1 MPRLGWTSKVRS
13 FPVKKTWFQGLTLAL
28 GALSLSTTASAQYS
42 NGNIGAGL
50 SASSF
55 NANAS
60 GSALRTFMEL
70 PAGRTTLAGYSQNGP
85 VGSGVS
91 GGSVHISAVP
101 GSDNSVLNSRYQVSP
116 TKAAPDVHP
125 YEQMPAPNARQHA
138 EPMHATP
145 LPIPQASLG
154 SSCTACNSGSCSAH
168 GVGMQIGQIASSI
181 SSYGSDASCYE
192 PAVSCGPA
200 IASPN
205 PWIFGAGALIFTR
218 FDDEHVRLTS
228 DPDMPTNPLLSTSD
242 AAMQATG
249 GFQLSAGR
257 YFGCGKYAIVGSYWG
272 VFSNPQMA
280 SVTDPGAVG
289 VGGGYLRSN
298 LPFTLNPSGT
308 PYGITMPGD
317 TIYNWYDGSY
327 AGRAY
332 AHRIQRDQQFHNAE
346 LNFFSFALGGGARQ
360 PYDNGC
366 GSGCGS
372 GLFGGGRHGRH
383 GGGAYG
389 SYGDPC
395 GSSCDPCASASGGPT
410 GVCAPWYG
418 AQCSK
423 LRLNLFGGIRWFRF
437 EDSLE
442 YASSSTNNI
451 YGDELSDVFYRNG
464 VTNDLVGFQLGSMAN
479 WCTGTCLNFFAGT
492 SFGVFG
498 NHMNTNTYAGTNT
511 AAATIFSTNAFNGR
525 PYDYSNSLN
534 DVAFLAE
541 GNIGTGIRIS
551 RGWTA
556 NLGYRV
562 VGVNGV
568 ATAVGQIPRDFSNGE
583 DINRINN
590 TNSLLLHGVVL
601 GAAYNF

>member
-1 MPRLGWTSKVRS
+1 MPRLGWTSKARS
-13 FPVKKTWFQGLTLAL
+13 FPVKKTWFQGLALAL
-28 GALSLSTTASAQYS
+28 GALSLPTTASAQYT
-42 NGNIGAGL
+42 NGNTGAGL

-55 NANAS
+55 NANAN
-60 GSALRTFMEL
+60 GSALRNFMG
-70 PAGRTTLAGYSQNGP
+70 PPVGRTTLAGYAQNGP

-91 GGSVHISAVP
+91 DGHVHIPAIP
-101 GSDNSVLNSRYQVSP
+101 GSDNSVLNSQYQV
-116 TKAAPDVHP
+116 APSYVAPSVQP
-125 YEQMPAPNARQHA
+125 YEQMPAPNVQQHA
-138 EPMHATP
+138 QPTYASP
-145 LPIPQASLG
+145 QPIPQASHG
-154 SSCTACNSGSCSAH
+154 SSCAACNSGNCATH
-168 GVGMQIGQIASSI
+168 GVGMQGTQIVSSI
-181 SSYGSDASCYE
+181 PSYSSDASCYE

-228 DPDMPTNPLLSTSD
+228 DPNMPTYPLLSTSD

-298 LPFTLNPSGT
+298 LPFTLNPSGA

-317 TIYNWYDGSY
+317 TIYNWYDGSF
-327 AGRAY
+327 ADRAF
-332 AHRIQRDQQFHNAE
+332 AQRIQRDQQFHNAE

-372 GLFGGGRHGRH
+372 GLFGGGRHARH

-395 GSSCDPCASASGGPT
+395 GASCDPCASASGGPT

-423 LRLNLFGGIRWFRF
+423 LRINMFGGIRWFRF

-451 YGDELSDVFYRNG
+451 YGDESSDVFYRNG

-568 ATAVGQIPRDFSNGE
+568 ATAVGQIPRDFSNGD

>member
-1 MPRLGWTSKVRS
+1 
-13 FPVKKTWFQGLTLAL
+13 
-28 GALSLSTTASAQYS
+28 
-42 NGNIGAGL
+42 
-50 SASSF
+50 
-55 NANAS
+55 
-60 GSALRTFMEL
+60 
-70 PAGRTTLAGYSQNGP
+70 
-85 VGSGVS
+85 
-91 GGSVHISAVP
+91 
-101 GSDNSVLNSRYQVSP
+101 
-116 TKAAPDVHP
+116 
-125 YEQMPAPNARQHA
+125 
-138 EPMHATP
+138 
-145 LPIPQASLG
+145 
-154 SSCTACNSGSCSAH
+154 
-168 GVGMQIGQIASSI
+168 
-181 SSYGSDASCYE
+181 
-192 PAVSCGPA
+192 
-200 IASPN
+200 
-205 PWIFGAGALIFTR
+205 
-218 FDDEHVRLTS
+218 
-228 DPDMPTNPLLSTSD
+228 MPTYPLLSTSD

-249 GFQLSAGR
+249 GFQASVGR
-257 YFGCGKYAIVGSYWG
+257 YFGCGKYALVASYWG

-298 LPFTLNPSGT
+298 LPFTLNPSGS

-317 TIYNWYDGSY
+317 TIYNWYDGSF
-327 AGRAY
+327 AGRAF
-332 AHRIQRDQQFHNAE
+332 AQRIQRDQQFHNVE

-360 PYDNGC
+360 PYDNAC

-372 GLFGGGRHGRH
+372 GLFGGGHHGRH

-389 SYGDPC
+389 SSGDPF
-395 GSSCDPCASASGGPT
+395 GSSCDPCATGCGGPT

-423 LRLNLFGGIRWFRF
+423 LRINMFGGLRWFRF

-451 YGDELSDVFYRNG
+451 YGDESSDVFYRNG

-568 ATAVGQIPRDFSNGE
+568 ATAVGQIPRDFSNGD

-601 GAAYNF
+601 GADYNF

>member
-1 MPRLGWTSKVRS
+1 M
-13 FPVKKTWFQGLTLAL
+13 KKTWFQGLALAL
-28 GALSLSTTASAQYS
+28 GAISLPTTVSAQYT
-42 NGNIGAGL
+42 NGSTGAGL

-55 NANAS
+55 NANAN
-60 GSALRTFMEL
+60 GSALRTFMGP
-70 PAGRTTLAGYSQNGP
+70 PASRTTLAGYAQNGP

-91 GGSVHISAVP
+91 DGHVHVP
-101 GSDNSVLNSRYQVSP
+101 ANPGVDNSVLNSQYQVAPSY
-116 TKAAPDVHP
+116 AAPAVQP
-125 YEQMPAPNARQHA
+125 YEQMTAPNVQQHA
-138 EPMHATP
+138 QSMSATP
-145 LPIPQASLG
+145 QTIPQASHG
-154 SSCTACNSGSCSAH
+154 SSCAACNSGNCATH
-168 GVGMQIGQIASSI
+168 GVGMSSGQIVSSI
-181 SSYGSDASCYE
+181 PSNGSDASCYE
-192 PAVSCGPA
+192 PAVGFAPA

-205 PWIFGAGALIFTR
+205 PWIFGAGALIFNR

-228 DPDMPTNPLLSTSD
+228 DPSMPTDALLSTSD
-242 AAMQATG
+242 AKMQATG

-280 SVTDPGAVG
+280 SVTDPGATG

-298 LPFTLNPSGT
+298 LPFTLNPVGT

-317 TIYNWYDGSY
+317 TVYNWYDGSF
-327 AGRAY
+327 AGHAF
-332 AHRIQRDQQFHNAE
+332 AQRIQRDQQFHNAE

-372 GLFGGGRHGRH
+372 GLFGGGHHGRR
-383 GGGAYG
+383 GGGGYG
-389 SYGDPC
+389 SDGDPC
-395 GSSCDPCASASGGPT
+395 GSSCEPCATACGGPT

-423 LRLNLFGGIRWFRF
+423 LRLNLFGGLRWFRF

-451 YGDELSDVFYRNG
+451 YGDEPSDVFYRNG

-492 SFGVFG
+492 SVGVFG

-511 AAATIFSTNAFNGR
+511 DAATIFSANAFNGR
-525 PYDYSNSLN
+525 PYDYSNSSN

-568 ATAVGQIPRDFSNGE
+568 ATAVGQIPRDFSNGD